1 VIRGADQGTRFEL
14 SESRTRLGRDAS
26 NALQL
31 HDTEVSRHHAE
42 IRRVD
47 DTYVLA
53 DLGSSNGT
61 FVNGQHVRERQLA
74 SGDQIQVGGTLMLYT
89 GPAEETQEDL
99 AQIVSIGAGAG
110 PSDRSRIVR
119 SVTQEEGS
127 RIFDLESDAP
137 QNSWLA
143 RARSNLQV
151 MYRTALA
158 VSHTLDIDQLLQR
171 IMELIFEWVEAD
183 RGCIMLMD
191 ATTKTLQPK
200 VRRTRKGIRADERIT
215 ISKTILDYVIERN
228 EGVVTSDARQDDR
241 WNAAGS
247 IVRMGIREAIC
258 VPMQGRYDVVGVIY
272 IDTSTSAQQLLQQGI
287 VNKFTEDHLKLMIAI
302 GHQAALAV
310 EDTRYYSAMVQA
322 ERLAAIGQTIA
333 TLSHHIKNIL
343 QGIRGGS
350 YLIEMGLKD
359 HDEEV
364 TRKGWNIVERN
375 QNRISAL
382 VMDMLT
388 FSKER
393 EPDLIVAKLNEVVGE
408 VVELMR
414 VRAGELQV
422 ELLWQPDQAIPEL
435 IFDPEG
441 IHRAALN
448 VLTNAIDA
456 VSDRSTPGR
465 VAVATQYAVPEGMVR
480 ITVQDNGPGIPADQ
494 MEHLFSPFVSSK
506 KSHGTGLGLP
516 VSQKILGEHGGRIM
530 VESEPGQGCR
540 FILELPATL
549 PPNKLETVAL
559 TSGRRRAAKDEGQ
572 RPTDEGPGPKDE
584 EEKTAQ

>member
-1 VIRGADQGTRFEL
+1 MPTLFVIRGTDQGCRFEL
-14 SESRTRLGRDAS
+14 NEPMLRLGRDPAS
-26 NALQL
+26 AIQI
-31 HDTEVSRHHAE
+31 HDTEVSRQHAE
-42 IRRVD
+42 IRRIGSGYAIVD
-47 DTYVLA
+47 LN
-53 DLGSSNGT
+53 SSNGT
-61 FVNGQHVRERQLA
+61 YINGQRVRQQQLN
-74 SGDQIQVGGTLMLYT
+74 SGDQLQVGSTLMLYT

-99 AQIVSIGAGAG
+99 AKVVSIGAPAER
-110 PSDRSRIVR
+110 SDGSRIIR
-119 SVTQEEGS
+119 SVSQQEGS
-127 RIFDLESDAP
+127 RIFDLQADLP

-143 RARSNLQV
+143 RARSNLQI

-191 ATTKTLQPK
+191 PDSKTLRPK
-200 VRRTRKGIRADERIT
+200 VRRTRKGIRADDRIT

-241 WNAAGS
+241 WSPGGS
-247 IVRMGIREAIC
+247 IMQLGVREAIC

-272 IDTSTSAQQLLQQGI
+272 IDTSTSAQQLVRQGG
-287 VNKFTEDHLKLMIAI
+287 NKFTEDHLKLMIAI

-359 HDEEV
+359 HDEDV

-393 EPDLIVAKLNEVVGE
+393 EPDLTTANLNEVVSD

-414 VRAGELQV
+414 VRANDMQV
-422 ELLWQPDQAIPEL
+422 ELDWRPADPMPDL
-435 IFDPEG
+435 VFDPEG
-441 IHRAALN
+441 IHRAVLN
-448 VLTNAIDA
+448 VVTNAVDA
-456 VSDRSTPGR
+456 VADRDTPGR
-465 VAVATQYAVPEGMVR
+465 IEVATLYLPEEKLVR
-480 ITVQDNGPGIPADQ
+480 VVVADNGPGIPADQ
-494 MEHLFSPFVSSK
+494 MEHLFSPFVSTK
-506 KSHGTGLGLP
+506 KSRGTGLGLP
-516 VSQKILGEHGGRIM
+516 VSQKILNEHGGRIL
-530 VESEPGQGCR
+530 VESELEQGCR
-540 FILELPATL
+540 FTLELPAN
-549 PPNKLETVAL
+549 PPQPGGETVL
-559 TSGRRRAAKDEGQ
+559 PSSDVKRR
-572 RPTDEGPGPKDE
+572 PNVE
-584 EEKTAQ
+584 E

>member
-1 VIRGADQGTRFEL
+1 MPTLFVIRGSDQGSRFEL
-14 SESRTRLGRDAS
+14 TEPTIRLGRDAS
-26 NALQL
+26 NTLQI

-47 DTYVLA
+47 NNHTIS
-53 DLGSSNGT
+53 DLNSSNGT
-61 FVNGQHVRERQLA
+61 FVNGQRIVQHKLA
-74 SGDQIQVGGTLMLYT
+74 SGDQIQLGSTLMLYT

-99 AQIVSIGAGAG
+99 AKIVSIGLPADLG
-110 PSDRSRIVR
+110 DRSRIVR
-119 SVTQEEGS
+119 SVTQQEGS
-127 RIFDLESDAP
+127 RIFDLESEVP

-191 ATTKTLQPK
+191 PVAKSLQPK
-200 VRRTRKGIRADERIT
+200 VRRNRKGIRTDDRII

-228 EGVVTSDARQDDR
+228 EGVLTSDARQDER
-241 WNAAGS
+241 WNPAGS
-247 IVRMGIREAIC
+247 IVQMGVREAIC
-258 VPMQGRYDVVGVIY
+258 VSMQGRYDVVGAIY
-272 IDTSTSAQQLLQQGI
+272 IDTSTSAQQLLQQGGA
-287 VNKFTEDHLKLMIAI
+287 NKFTEDHLKLMIAI

-322 ERLAAIGQTIA
+322 ERLAAIGQTVA

-359 HDEEV
+359 HDDEV
-364 TRKGWNIVERN
+364 TRKGWKIVERN

-393 EPDLIVAKLNEVVGE
+393 EPDLMVANINEVVSE
-408 VVELMR
+408 VIELMR
-414 VRAGELQV
+414 VRAAEVQV
-422 ELLWQPDQAIPEL
+422 ELLWRPGDPIPES

-441 IHRAALN
+441 IHRAVLN
-448 VLTNAIDA
+448 VVTNAIDA
-456 VSDRSTPGR
+456 VSDLQPPGR
-465 VAVATQYAVPEGMVR
+465 VEVATRYLAQEGLMR
-480 ITVQDNGPGIPADQ
+480 ITVDDNGPGIPDDQ

-506 KSHGTGLGLP
+506 KSRGTGLGLP
-516 VSQKILGEHGGRIM
+516 VSQKILDEHGGRIA
-530 VESEPGQGCR
+530 VQSEPGRGCS
-540 FILELPATL
+540 FTLELPATL
-549 PPNKLETVAL
+549 PPTNLETASHEL
-559 TSGRRRAAKDEGQ
+559 PEGSGKGRGKSGEGG
-572 RPTDEGPGPKDE
+572 E
-584 EEKTAQ
+584 

>member
-1 VIRGADQGTRFEL
+1 LFVIRGADQGSRFEL
-14 SESRTRLGRDAS
+14 IEPTIRLGRDALS
-26 NALQL
+26 TLQL

-42 IRRVD
+42 IRRFED
-47 DTYVLA
+47 GCTISDFN
-53 DLGSSNGT
+53 SSNGT
-61 FVNGQHVRERQLA
+61 FVNGQRVRQHKLQ
-74 SGDQIQVGGTLMLYT
+74 SGDQIQMGGTLMLYT

-99 AQIVSIGAGAG
+99 AKIVSIGAAAEA
-110 PSDRSRIVR
+110 SDRSRIVR

-127 RIFDLESDAP
+127 RIFDFPKEHP
-137 QNSWLA
+137 RNSWLA

-183 RGCIMLMD
+183 RGCVMLMD
-191 ATTKTLQPK
+191 PDTKNLRPK
-200 VRRTRKGIRADERIT
+200 VRHTRKGVRSEERIT
-215 ISKTILDYVIERN
+215 ISKSILDYVIERN
-228 EGVVTSDARQDDR
+228 EGVLTSDARQDDR
-241 WNAAGS
+241 WDPGGS
-247 IVRMGIREAIC
+247 IMQMGVREAIC

-272 IDTSTSAQQLLQQGI
+272 IDTSTSAQQLIQKGLT
-287 VNKFTEDHLKLMIAI
+287 NKFTEDHLKLMIAI

-350 YLIEMGLKD
+350 YLIEMGLKE
-359 HDEEV
+359 HDDDV
-364 TRKGWNIVERN
+364 MRKGWTIVERN

-393 EPDLIVAKLNEVVGE
+393 EPDLATANLNEVVSD
-408 VVELMR
+408 VLELMR
-414 VRAGELQV
+414 VQAAEMQIELAW
-422 ELLWQPDQAIPEL
+422 EPAEAMPSL

-441 IHRAALN
+441 IHRAVLN
-448 VLTNAIDA
+448 VLTNALDA
-456 VSDRSTPGR
+456 VSDRETPGR
-465 VAVATQYAVPEGMVR
+465 VGVATQYLAAEGLAR
-480 ITVQDNGPGIPADQ
+480 ITVRDNGPGIPADQ

-506 KSHGTGLGLP
+506 KSRGTGLGLP
-516 VSQKILGEHGGRIM
+516 VSQKILAEHGGKIL
-530 VESEPGQGCR
+530 VESEPERGCR
-540 FILELPATL
+540 FILELPAIL
-549 PPNKLETVAL
+549 PQTDSGTVAYPK
-559 TSGRRRAAKDEGQ
+559 TEIPRESNAEDATDAKSEEGVNP
-572 RPTDEGPGPKDE
+572 R
-584 EEKTAQ
+584 

>member
-1 VIRGADQGTRFEL
+1 MPTLFVIRGADQGNRFEL
-14 SESRTRLGRDAS
+14 TDPMVRLGRDAS
-26 NALQL
+26 NTLQL
-31 HDTEVSRHHAE
+31 HDKEVSRHHAE
-42 IRRVD
+42 IRRVQND
-47 DTYVLA
+47 YTLS
-53 DLGSSNGT
+53 DLNSSNGT
-61 FVNGQHVRERQLA
+61 FVNGQRVVQHELA
-74 SGDQIQVGGTLMLYT
+74 SGDQIQLGSTLMLYT
-89 GPAEETQEDL
+89 GPAEETREDL
-99 AQIVSIGAGAG
+99 ANIVNIGAPAESG
-110 PSDRSRIVR
+110 DRARIVR

-127 RIFDLESDAP
+127 RVFDLQAEVP

-191 ATTKTLQPK
+191 AADKTLLPK
-200 VRRTRKGIRADERIT
+200 AHRTRQGFRADERIT

-228 EGVVTSDARQDDR
+228 EGVLTSDARQDER
-241 WNAAGS
+241 WDPAGS
-247 IVRMGIREAIC
+247 IVQMGVREAIC
-258 VPMQGRYDVVGVIY
+258 VPMQGRYDVVGAIY
-272 IDTSTSAQQLLQQGI
+272 IDTSTPAQQLIQQGGA
-287 VNKFTEDHLKLMIAI
+287 NKFTEDHLKLMIAI

-322 ERLAAIGQTIA
+322 ERLAAVGQTIA

-359 HDEEV
+359 HDEEI

-393 EPDLIVAKLNEVVGE
+393 EPDLTIADLNEVVSD
-408 VVELMR
+408 VIELIR
-414 VRAGELQV
+414 VRAAEVQV
-422 ELLWQPDQAIPEL
+422 ELHWRPGDPMPEL
-435 IFDPEG
+435 VFDAEG
-441 IHRAALN
+441 IHRAVLN
-448 VLTNAIDA
+448 VATNAVDA
-456 VSDRSTPGR
+456 VSDRETPGR
-465 VAVATQYAVPEGMVR
+465 VEVATQYLAQEGLVQ
-480 ITVQDNGPGIPADQ
+480 ITVDDNGPGIPPEQ

-506 KSHGTGLGLP
+506 KSRGTGLGLP
-516 VSQKILGEHGGRIM
+516 VSQKIVREHGGRI
-530 VESEPGQGCR
+530 VVQSEPDRGCR
-540 FILELPATL
+540 FTLELPATL
-549 PPNKLETVAL
+549 PQINLETVE
-559 TSGRRRAAKDEGQ
+559 SKRGGGRSESEEG
-572 RPTDEGPGPKDE
+572 E
-584 EEKTAQ
+584 

>member
-1 VIRGADQGTRFEL
+1 VPTLFVIRGTDQGSRFEL
-14 SESRTRLGRDAS
+14 IESTVRLGRDAS
-26 NALQL
+26 NTLQL

-42 IRRVD
+42 IRRAQND
-47 DTYVLA
+47 CTIS

-61 FVNGQHVRERQLA
+61 FVNGQRVRQHQLQ
-74 SGDQIQVGGTLMLYT
+74 SGDQIQMGGTLMLYT
-89 GPAEETQEDL
+89 GPTEETQEDL
-99 AQIVSIGAGAG
+99 AKIISIGAPAEPGDRSQIVS
-110 PSDRSRIVR
+110 

-127 RIFDLESDAP
+127 RIFDFRSEAP

-191 ATTKTLQPK
+191 PVKKSLQPK
-200 VRRTRKGIRADERIT
+200 VRLNRKGISADERIT
-215 ISKTILDYVIERN
+215 ISKKILDYVIERN
-228 EGVVTSDARQDDR
+228 EGVLTSDARQDQR
-241 WNAAGS
+241 WDPAGS
-247 IVRMGIREAIC
+247 IMQMGVREAIC

-272 IDTSTSAQQLLQQGI
+272 IDTSTSAQQLLQKG
-287 VNKFTEDHLKLMIAI
+287 VTNKFTEDHLKLMIAI

-359 HDEEV
+359 RDEEV
-364 TRKGWNIVERN
+364 MRKGWTIVERN

-393 EPDLIVAKLNEVVGE
+393 EPDLVVANLNQVVSEVI
-408 VVELMR
+408 ELMR
-414 VRAGELQV
+414 VRAAEVQV
-422 ELLWQPDQAIPEL
+422 ELHWQPGDPVPEL
-435 IFDPEG
+435 VFDPEG
-441 IHRAALN
+441 IHRAVLN
-448 VLTNAIDA
+448 VVTNAIDA
-456 VSDRSTPGR
+456 VSDRETPGR
-465 VAVATQYAVPEGMVR
+465 VEVATQYAAQEGLVR
-480 ITVQDNGPGIPADQ
+480 IIIDDNGPGIPADQ
-494 MEHLFSPFVSSK
+494 MEHLFSPFASSK
-506 KSHGTGLGLP
+506 KSRGTGLGLP
-516 VSQKILGEHGGRIM
+516 VSQKILSEHGGQI
-530 VESEPGQGCR
+530 VVQSEPDRGCR
-540 FILELPATL
+540 FTLELPAIL
-549 PPNKLETVAL
+549 PQVGAETA
-559 TSGRRRAAKDEGQ
+559 SYKMAEEQGEGEADV
-572 RPTDEGPGPKDE
+572 P
-584 EEKTAQ
+584 

>member
-1 VIRGADQGTRFEL
+1 
-14 SESRTRLGRDAS
+14 
-26 NALQL
+26 LQL

-47 DTYVLA
+47 DAYVIA

-74 SGDQIQVGGTLMLYT
+74 SGDQIQLGGTLMLYT

-99 AQIVSIGAGAG
+99 AQIVSIGAGTES
-110 PSDRSRIVR
+110 SDRSRIVR

-127 RIFDLESDAP
+127 RIFGLESDVP

-191 ATTKTLQPK
+191 AATKTLQPK

-241 WNAAGS
+241 WNPAGS

-258 VPMQGRYDVVGVIY
+258 VPMQGRYDVVGAIY

-287 VNKFTEDHLKLMIAI
+287 MNKFTEDHLKLMIAI

-322 ERLAAIGQTIA
+322 ERLAAVGQTIA

-359 HDEEV
+359 HDDEI

-414 VRAGELQV
+414 VRAGEQQV

-435 IFDPEG
+435 VFDPEG
-441 IHRAALN
+441 IHRAVMN
-448 VLTNAIDA
+448 VVTNGIDA
-456 VSDRSTPGR
+456 VSDRPTPGR
-465 VAVATQYAVPEGMVR
+465 VTVATQYSVAEGMVR
-480 ITVQDNGPGIPADQ
+480 ITVEDNGPGIPADQ
-494 MEHLFSPFVSSK
+494 MEHLFSPFVASK

-516 VSQKILGEHGGRIM
+516 VSQKILGEHGGRIL
-530 VESEPGQGCR
+530 VESELGQRCR

-549 PPNKLETVAL
+549 PSTKLETV
-559 TSGRRRAAKDEGQ
+559 TMTQDGERTMMFEEQ
-572 RPTDEGPGPKDE
+572 RPKDE
-584 EEKTAQ
+584 EENAE

>member
-1 VIRGADQGTRFEL
+1 MPTLFVIRGADQGSRFEL
-14 SESRTRLGRDAS
+14 IEPTIRLGRDAT
-26 NALQL
+26 NTLQI

-42 IRRVD
+42 IRCAD
-47 DTYVLA
+47 GDCTLSDTN
-53 DLGSSNGT
+53 SSNGT
-61 FVNGQHVRERQLA
+61 FINGQRIHQHKLQ
-74 SGDQIQVGGTLMLYT
+74 SGDQIQMGGTLMLYT
-89 GPAEETQEDL
+89 GPAEETPEDL
-99 AQIVSIGAGAG
+99 AKIVRIGTPAES
-110 PSDRSRIVR
+110 SDRSRIVR

-127 RIFDLESDAP
+127 RIFDFKVESP

-191 ATTKTLQPK
+191 PTKKSLQPK
-200 VRRTRKGIRADERIT
+200 VWRTREGARADEHIT

-228 EGVVTSDARQDDR
+228 EGVLTSDARQDQR
-241 WNAAGS
+241 WDPAGS
-247 IVRMGIREAIC
+247 IMQMGVREAIC

-272 IDTSTSAQQLLQQGI
+272 IDTSTSAQQLLKKG
-287 VNKFTEDHLKLMIAI
+287 VTNKFTEDHLKLMIAI

-359 HDEEV
+359 HDDDV
-364 TRKGWNIVERN
+364 MRKGWNIVDRN

-393 EPDLIVAKLNEVVGE
+393 EPDLNTANLNTTVSDVI
-408 VVELMR
+408 ELMR
-414 VRAGELQV
+414 ARAVELQV
-422 ELLWQPDQAIPEL
+422 ELLWRPADPMPDL
-435 IFDPEG
+435 VFDPEG
-441 IHRAALN
+441 IHRAVLN
-448 VLTNAIDA
+448 VMTNAIDA
-456 VSDRSTPGR
+456 VGDREMPGR
-465 VAVATQYAVPEGMVR
+465 VEIATEYLPQEKLVR
-480 ITVQDNGPGIPADQ
+480 ITVDDNGPGIPADQ

-506 KSHGTGLGLP
+506 KSRGTGLGLP

-530 VESEPGQGCR
+530 VQSDPDRGCR
-540 FILELPATL
+540 FTFELPATL
-549 PPNKLETVAL
+549 PTTGSETMMQQRGE
-559 TSGRRRAAKDEGQ
+559 GREERGEG
-572 RPTDEGPGPKDE
+572 
-584 EEKTAQ
+584 